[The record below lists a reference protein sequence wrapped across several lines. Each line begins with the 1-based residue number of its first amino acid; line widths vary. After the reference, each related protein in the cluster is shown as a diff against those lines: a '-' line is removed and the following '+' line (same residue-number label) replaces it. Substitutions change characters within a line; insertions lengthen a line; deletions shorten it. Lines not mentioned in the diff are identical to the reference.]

1 MKREK
6 KEASEGKEWKK
17 EGKLGLILDFLFFQK
32 KKKHL
37 YSLSQITP
45 GENKAF
51 SFIPIAVKN
60 ALAKSNKGGER
71 AYLSCDFKLQPI
83 LGGWQVASHIISRV
97 KSKEKKYTLAGLN
110 ACLLSASVVPTYTVQ
125 DTLPGK

>member
-1 MKREK
+1 MKERRK
-6 KEASEGKEWKK
+6 IRSHITLFVFSE
-17 EGKLGLILDFLFFQK
+17 K

-71 AYLSCDFKLQPI
+71 VYLSCDFKLQPI

-97 KSKEKKYTLAGLN
+97 KSKEKKYTLAALN